1 MLKSC
6 RFCYCKCDRNVKIT
20 QNRILDIDKEY
31 PPPPTG
37 TFHGGLFA
45 GDWCVETNC
54 CLPHRNNETK
64 EIKQKQ
70 IRCSQ
75 SPETHFSL
83 NISKMR

>member
-1 MLKSC
+1 MQSLAKGD
-6 RFCYCKCDRNVKIT
+6 KNVKIT
-20 QNRILDIDKEY
+20 QNRIFLAKNT
-31 PPPPTG
+31 PPPG
-37 TFHGGLFA
+37 TRTSHGGLCA

-70 IRCSQ
+70 ISCSQ